1 MCYNVLCDKYAT
13 RQLYGYCPSWALSW
27 DFRKKNILEEIQQ
40 YSADIINLQVSAV
53 CLSVCLHDV
62 CLTIA
67 FSYTCHL
74 VVGCRLWG
82 TRGRPNYICNSSP
95 LLGILHS
102 VLFLPNSSMLLSAP
116 SYSFYSFVSPPF
128 CLLSS
133 YPSILPLFQSPLILP
148 LILLL
153 FLVSTGDD
161 CLLYM

>member
-1 MCYNVLCDKYAT
+1 MPLASCTAT
-13 RQLYGYCPSWALSW
+13 APHGLLAGTSARRISWKRSNNIRQTSLTC
-27 DFRKKNILEEIQQ
+27 R
-40 YSADIINLQVSAV
+40 SA
-53 CLSVCLHDV
+53 LSVCLHDV

-116 SYSFYSFVSPPF
+116 SYSFSSFVSPPF